1 MQNSHESRKHQEIRV
16 RLHKH
21 PFDLIELGRRRT
33 LLLLRLLEPSAHSR
47 KYLELEIRH
56 RLVLDPKRNV
66 GRGLIDL
73 EVLGT
78 KLPEVV
84 REDDGLVIRLCS
96 GRVPQVGYHAYV

>member
-1 MQNSHESRKHQEIRV
+1 MQDSHKRRKHQEIRV

-21 PFDLIELGRRRT
+21 PLNLVKLSRRRA
-33 LLLLRLLEPSAHSR
+33 LLFLRLLEPSTHSR

-56 RLVLDPKRNV
+56 RLVFDPKRNV
-66 GRGLIDL
+66 GRSLIDL

-96 GRVPQVGYHAYV
+96 ARVP